1 MNIGTMTIEMVAKL
15 SSLERD
21 MNRAKGIVAGAMG
34 DIQKSANLVSGALG
48 LIGVGLSAGA
58 FAAYA
63 HRVVD
68 TLATIDDAAQKTG
81 SSVENLS
88 RIEKTARAF
97 GANFG
102 DIDSALVKLA
112 RGIATVD
119 DESNRTNQ
127 ALRALGL
134 SSRDAA
140 GNLRDPSEVLI
151 EIAKRLQNYQDGA
164 NKSAIV
170 TDLFGKSGANLLPVL
185 NDLAENVD
193 KFGSVSAASAAE
205 AARFQDQM
213 GLLKG
218 KADEALTSFSLGLL
232 PALNRITGAMQGS
245 AGGMNVFTA
254 AGRSVGS
261 MLEFLLVKG
270 SAVWMLF
277 GNMGDA
283 IGTRARQLIA
293 IVKGDFHEVG
303 QLQKNLDN
311 EIGKRIAEHQH
322 YVSTILGGNQ
332 QVEKSTQSVKPQ
344 LNYLSGAIDKS
355 GAVSGY
361 ERATKAATDYI
372 NKLREETEAVG
383 LNAVQM
389 KLLGAARE
397 AAKAPLESQRA
408 AIMESAQAWAMATQA
423 QEESAAAAKAIEA
436 EEKKRLDGYAAMIS
450 ADEKALQSLQEKNN
464 LLEYGA
470 SAVAAM
476 GQADLQAALDRAWAA
491 DNIDINV
498 IAMLERR
505 LELSKQLAAEAK
517 RGEALTAVKEAAKAA
532 SDAWQHTARDI
543 NRSLTDAL
551 LRGFESGKTFAQN
564 LRDTMV
570 HMFQTTILRPVIDL
584 AMAPVSRGMAGVM
597 GALGFP
603 GTGIAG
609 TSSAAGNSFN
619 LMNLASGAKSIFS
632 AFTGGASSLVTSIAT
647 SAIGQAMGLGVAG
660 GSALGAGVG
669 IGGVGAGAGAGTAF
683 IGGAGTALGGTG
695 ATVAG
700 LTGMGSMLAAA
711 AGPLAIAAAADMI
724 FRLIAGNKTIKGAE
738 ALTYVPV
745 IGPLINMLFGMGP
758 KKLGPQELTGKFSDQ
773 GFDGQFEADWTRKGG
788 LFAFGK
794 KKGRRGLGISAEQDA
809 ALDAMVGDISG
820 AFLSLTKTTGDA
832 GRSLAGW
839 TFEVKRAIDTEEKQ
853 EELTKDLS
861 NSIGS
866 KLIPELTLIQQKG
879 EELADTAARAS
890 AEFTLVNSILD
901 LTGKS
906 LAVAGLASLGLRDSL
921 VQLLGG
927 IENAGS
933 ALQPFF
939 ENFYTDAE
947 RVASTG
953 RLMNAEMSKLGITT
967 LPTTRAQFRA
977 LVEAQDLN
985 TDAGQKMFAALI
997 QLAPAFV
1004 TVTDAIAKAAD
1015 DAAAEAKRIADS
1027 IQLLT
1032 TDAFATLF
1040 DYTRYIRLAANAGVT
1055 AAQPAG
1061 PVYQAPGQVFL
1072 PGFASGSNEIPH
1084 DMTAR
1089 IHKGERILPAA
1100 DNRELMRRLS
1110 DPGAANDALV
1120 DEIRQLRAELKAVH
1134 VAMATNTSKT
1144 ARNTEKMLRFTEE
1157 WDVSGLPPERAA

>member
-1 MNIGTMTIEMVAKL
+1 MSALGSLVVRLALEYAEYTKGLDKSSQEALKFGKNVQTSFDNATSSTKEFFIGVA
-15 SSLERD
+15 SG
-21 MNRAKGIVAGAMG
+21 AVAAGA
-34 DIQKSANLVSGALG
+34 AFVSVRTAIDG
-48 LIGVGLSAGA
+48 LTNSI
-58 FAAYA
+58 
-63 HRVVD
+63 D
-68 TLATIDDAAQKTG
+68 TLEKLDEMAQKTG

-88 RIEKTARAF
+88 RIQKTVQAF
-97 GANFG
+97 GG
-102 DIDSALVKLA
+102 DFNAVDGALSKLA
-112 RGIATVD
+112 KGMATVD
-119 DESNRTNQ
+119 SDTSKANN
-127 ALRALGL
+127 ALKALGI

-140 GNLRDPSEVLI
+140 GNLRDPSEVMI
-151 EIAKRLQNYQDGA
+151 DVAKRLQNYSDGA
-164 NKSAIV
+164 GKAALV
-170 TDLFGKSGANLLPVL
+170 TDLFGKSGADMLPVL
-185 NDLAENVD
+185 NDMADNVD
-193 KFGSVSAASAAE
+193 RFAGVSAE
-205 AARFQDQM
+205 AAAQATAFKDQM
-213 GLLKG
+213 GLLNV
-218 KADEALTSFSLGLL
+218 ATTDLYQSVASDLL
-232 PALNRITGAMQGS
+232 PVLAGITKSMADATKQG
-245 AGGMNVFTA
+245 G
-254 AGRSVGS
+254 
-261 MLEFLLVKG
+261 L
-270 SAVWMLF
+270 
-277 GNMGDA
+277 
-283 IGTRARQLIA
+283 
-293 IVKGDFHEVG
+293 
-303 QLQKNLDN
+303 
-311 EIGKRIAEHQH
+311 
-322 YVSTILGGNQ
+322 
-332 QVEKSTQSVKPQ
+332 
-344 LNYLSGAIDKS
+344 LSGAMAGIKGVFANIFGDANAPREVQITNRLHEIRSAMDGILERRKSWFASSNFAERDLQALNKEALALQQELALLQEVKAAKTEDKPRLKYETGTKS
-355 GAVSGY
+355 AETVTAY
-361 ERATKAATDYI
+361 ERATKAANDYI
-372 NKLREETEAVG
+372 TKLREETETVG
-383 LNAVQM
+383 LNTVQAR
-389 KLLGAARE
+389 LLAAARE

-423 QEESAAAAKAIEA
+423 QEESIAAARALEA
-436 EEKKRLDGYAAMIS
+436 EEKKRLDGYAALVS
-450 ADEKALQSLQEKNN
+450 ADEKALQSLKEKND

-470 SAVAAM
+470 VAVAAM

-505 LELSKQLAAEAK
+505 LELSKQLAAEAE
-517 RGEALTAVKEAAKAA
+517 RGEALTAAKEAAKAA
-532 SDAWQHTARDI
+532 SDAWQHTARDV

-584 AMAPVSRGMAGVM
+584 VMAPVGKTMAGMM
-597 GALGFP
+597 GTLGFP
-603 GTGIAG
+603 GTGTAG
-609 TSSAAGNSFN
+609 IGAAAGNSFN
-619 LMNLASGAKSIFS
+619 LMNIASGAQSLFS
-632 AFTGGASSLVTSIAT
+632 AFTGGASSLVTAIGT
-647 SAIGQAMGLGVAG
+647 SAIGQALGLGVAG
-660 GSALGAGVG
+660 GSAVGA
-669 IGGVGAGAGAGTAF
+669 GVGAGAGAGTAF

-700 LTGMGSMLAAA
+700 LSGMGSMLAAA

-745 IGPLINMLFGMGP
+745 IGPLINALFGMGP
-758 KKLGPQELTGKFSDQ
+758 KKLGPSELTGTFSNT

-809 ALDAMVGDISG
+809 ALDALVGDISG
-820 AFLSLTKTTGDA
+820 AFLALTKTTGDA

-861 NSIGS
+861 NSIGT

-901 LTGKS
+901 LTGKT

-939 ENFYTDAE
+939 ENFYTEAE

-953 RLMNAEMSKLGITT
+953 RLMNAELNKLGITT
-967 LPTTRAQFRA
+967 IPSSREQFRA

-997 QLAPAFV
+997 QIAPAFV
-1004 TVTDAIAKAAD
+1004 TVTDAISKAAD
-1015 DAAAEAKRIADS
+1015 EAAAEAKRIADS

-1040 DYTRYIRLAANAGVT
+1040 DYTKYIRLAANAGVT

-1089 IHKGERILPAA
+1089 IHKGERIIPAA

-1110 DPGAANDALV
+1110 DPGAANDALAA
-1120 DEIRQLRAELKAVH
+1120 EIRELRAELRAAH
-1134 VAMATNTSKT
+1134 LAIARNTSKT
-1144 ARNTEKMLRFTEE
+1144 AKILDT
-1157 WDVSGLPPERAA
+1157 WDGKGQPPERPA

>member
-1 MNIGTMTIEMVAKL
+1 MNIGTMTIEMMANISRL
-15 SSLERD
+15 QQD
-21 MNRAKGIVAGAMG
+21 MNRAKGIIAGTMG
-34 DIQKSANLVSGALG
+34 DIQKSANLVSGTLG
-48 LIGVGLSAGA
+48 LIGVGLSTGA

-63 HRVVD
+63 NRVVD

-102 DIDSALVKLA
+102 DIDAALVKLA

-119 DESNRTNQ
+119 DESNQTNQ

-193 KFGSVSAASAAE
+193 KFGSVSAASAAQ
-205 AARFQDQM
+205 ASQFQDQM

-218 KADEALTSFSLGLL
+218 KADEAFTSFSLGLL
-232 PALNRITGAMQGS
+232 PALNRIAGAMQGS
-245 AGGMNVFTA
+245 AGGMDIFAA

-283 IGTRARQLIA
+283 IGTRAQQLIA
-293 IVKGDFHEVG
+293 VVKGDFHEVG

-322 YVSTILGGNQ
+322 YVSTILGGNKQ
-332 QVEKSTQSVKPQ
+332 IEKSVASVKPQ
-344 LNYLSGAIDKS
+344 LNYLSGTEKTTAAS
-355 GAVSGY
+355 AY
-361 ERATKAATDYI
+361 ERATKAANDYI

-383 LNAVQM
+383 LNAVQAR
-389 KLLGAARE
+389 LLAAARE

-408 AIMESAQAWAMATQA
+408 AIMESAQAWALATQA
-423 QEESAAAAKAIEA
+423 QEESVAAAKALEA
-436 EEKKRLDGYAAMIS
+436 EEKKRLDGYDALVT
-450 ADEKALQSLQEKNN
+450 ADEKALQSLKEKND
-464 LLEYGA
+464 LLEFGA
-470 SAVAAM
+470 GAVAAM

-505 LELSKQLAAEAK
+505 LELSKQLAAEAT
-517 RGEALTAVKEAAKAA
+517 RGEALTAAKEAAKAA

-564 LRDTMV
+564 LRDTLV

-584 AMAPVSRGMAGVM
+584 AMAPVSRGMSGVM
-597 GALGFP
+597 GTLGFP

-609 TSSAAGNSFN
+609 TGSAAGNSFN
-619 LMNLASGAKSIFS
+619 LMNIASGTKSLFS
-632 AFTGGASSLVTSIAT
+632 AFTGSASSLVTSIGT
-647 SAIGQAMGLGVAG
+647 SAIGQALGLGVAG
-660 GSALGAGVG
+660 GSAVGA
-669 IGGVGAGAGAGTAF
+669 GVGAGAGAGSAF

-700 LTGMGSMLAAA
+700 LSGMGSMLAAA

-745 IGPLINMLFGMGP
+745 IGPLINALFGMGP
-758 KKLGPQELTGKFSDQ
+758 KKLGPSELTGTFSNT

-809 ALDAMVGDISG
+809 ALDALVGDISG
-820 AFLSLTKTTGDA
+820 AFLALTKTTGDA
-832 GRSLAGW
+832 GRTLAGW
-839 TFEVKRAIDTEEKQ
+839 TFQVKQAIETEEQ
-853 EELTKDLS
+853 QAELTKNLS
-861 NSIGS
+861 NSIGE

-901 LTGKS
+901 LTGKTLS
-906 LAVAGLASLGLRDSL
+906 VAGLASLGLRDSL

-927 IENAGS
+927 IDNAGS

-939 ENFYTDAE
+939 ENFYSEAE

-953 RLMNAEMSKLGITT
+953 RLMNAELNKLGITT
-967 LPTTRAQFRA
+967 IPTTREQFRA

-985 TDAGQKMFAALI
+985 TEAGQKMFAALI
-997 QLAPAFV
+997 QIAPAFV
-1004 TVTDAIAKAAD
+1004 TVTDAISKAAD
-1015 DAAAEAKRIADS
+1015 EAAAEAKRIADS

-1040 DYTRYIRLAANAGVT
+1040 DYTKYIRLAANAGVT

-1110 DPGAANDALV
+1110 NPGAANETLAA
-1120 DEIRQLRAELKAVH
+1120 EIRELRAELRAAH
-1134 VAMATNTSKT
+1134 LAIARNTSKT
-1144 ARNTEKMLRFTEE
+1144 AKILDT
-1157 WDVSGLPPERAA
+1157 WDGNGQPPERIA